1 MSLFFL
7 LLLLFI
13 LAIFGCVSVSQSYAS
28 ARQAQAVIETNHTA
42 QLALR
47 GQIAANII
55 FALVALILLIVL
67 LVLVYLLVKKAP
79 SPQTT
84 PVQEKLS
91 TTQLRLPVS
100 WDEDE
105 KELSDII
112 SGWGWSGGDT
122 P

>member
-1 MSLFFL
+1 MSRL
-7 LLLLFI
+7 LLI
-13 LAIFGCVSVSQSYAS
+13 LALFGCVSVSQSYAS
-28 ARQAQAVIETNHTA
+28 AKQAQAVIETNHTA

-47 GQIAANII
+47 GQIITNII
-55 FALVALILLIVL
+55 FAFITLILLVALLSLA
-67 LVLVYLLVKKAP
+67 YLLLKKT
-79 SPQTT
+79 SSRKSYQT
-84 PVQEKLS
+84 QEELP